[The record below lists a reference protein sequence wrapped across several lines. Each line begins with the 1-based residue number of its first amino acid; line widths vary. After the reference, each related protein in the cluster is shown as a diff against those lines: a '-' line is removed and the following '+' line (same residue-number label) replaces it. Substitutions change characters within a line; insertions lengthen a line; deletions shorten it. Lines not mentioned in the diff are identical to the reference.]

1 MKKYPF
7 AQSKITQDLDKKN
20 KILNFLGFLLFLYL
34 FLFSL
39 VLIKNSFNEIG
50 GHILK
55 ITRGDINEINAFG
68 FGWLLTLIMQSSG
81 AATSAL
87 VALNFAGIIG
97 PVVLIYMVIGTR
109 IGTTITALFVALL
122 VSAKRR
128 DFRHGFEIGLANLVY
143 AFPIVIFMFFLE
155 YFFSFFSKVGN
166 YFIVSGVPFKIT
178 FIDKITLPLINLIK
192 FIPEYFLALLG
203 VFLLIFSLKKM
214 PCFMLQ
220 LWGED
225 YLRKKINNHFKNKYF
240 SFFIGFLIAVFLTST
255 SITLILLIPLI
266 ISRIINL
273 KKVIPY
279 IIGTNLGGVVDAV
292 IGGLVIGKTSLP
304 AIFTYVSFSIIGLF
318 WLLNI
323 DLMFNI
329 TKFISK
335 KTLHISKKRAIFFVL
350 FFILLALVLSL
361 I

>member
-1 MKKYPF
+1 MEEVNGKK
-7 AQSKITQDLDKKN
+7 
-20 KILNFLGFLLFLYL
+20 KILNLLCFLLFLYL

-39 VLIKNSFNEIG
+39 ILIKSSFSEIG

-55 ITRGDINEINAFG
+55 ITRGNISEVNAFG

-81 AATSAL
+81 AAISAL
-87 VALNFAGIIG
+87 MALNFAGIIG
-97 PVVLIYMVIGTR
+97 PVVLIYMVLGTK
-109 IGTTITALFVALL
+109 IGTTITALLVALL
-122 VSAKRR
+122 VFAKRR

-143 AFPIVIFMFFLE
+143 AFPIAIFMFFLE

-166 YFIVSGVPFKIT
+166 YLMVYEVPFKIN

-203 VFLLIFSLKKM
+203 IFLLIFSLKKM
-214 PCFMLQ
+214 SVFMLR

-225 YLRKKINNHFKNKYF
+225 YLRKKINKYF
-240 SFFIGFLIAVFLTST
+240 KKKYLSFLIGFLIALFLTST
-255 SITLILLIPLI
+255 SITITLLVPLI
-266 ISRIINL
+266 VSRIINL

-279 IIGTNLGGVVDAV
+279 IIGTNLGGVIDTV
-292 IGGLVIGKTSLP
+292 IGGLVIGRTSLP
-304 AIFTYVSFSIIGLF
+304 AIFTYISFSIIGLF
-318 WLLNI
+318 WLFNTE
-323 DLMFNI
+323 LMFNI

-335 KTLHISKKRAIFFVL
+335 RTLRISRKRATLFVL
-350 FFILLALVLSL
+350 SFILLALILSL

>member
-1 MKKYPF
+1 M
-7 AQSKITQDLDKKN
+7 QDLNGKKR
-20 KILNFLGFLLFLYL
+20 ILNFLGFFLFLYL

-39 VLIKNSFNEIG
+39 VLIKYSFSEIG
-50 GHILK
+50 GNLLK
-55 ITRGDINEINAFG
+55 ITRGNINGINAFG

-81 AATSAL
+81 ATTSAL
-87 VALNFAGIIG
+87 IALNFAGIIE
-97 PVVLIYMVIGTR
+97 PIVLIYMVLGTR

-143 AFPIVIFMFFLE
+143 AFPIAIFMFFLE
-155 YFFSFFSKVGN
+155 YSLSFFSKVGN
-166 YFIVSGVPFKIT
+166 YFIASEVAFKIT

-214 PCFMLQ
+214 PVFMLR

-225 YLRKKINNHFKNKYF
+225 YIRKKINKYFRKKHF
-240 SFFIGFLIAVFLTST
+240 SFFVGFLIALFLTST
-255 SITLILLIPLI
+255 SITIALLIPLI
-266 ISRIINL
+266 VSRLINL

-279 IIGTNLGGVVDAV
+279 IIGTNLGGVVDV
-292 IGGLVIGKTSLP
+292 IIGGLVIGKTSLP
-304 AIFTYVSFSIIGLF
+304 AVFTYVSFSIIGLF
-318 WLLNI
+318 WLFNT

-335 KTLHISKKRAIFFVL
+335 RTLRISKKRAILFVL
-350 FFILLALVLSL
+350 FFILLALLLSF

>member
-1 MKKYPF
+1 M
-7 AQSKITQDLDKKN
+7 QDLNGKK

-39 VLIKNSFNEIG
+39 VLIKYSFSEIG

-55 ITRGDINEINAFG
+55 ITRGNINEINAFG

-81 AATSAL
+81 AAISAL

-97 PVVLIYMVIGTR
+97 PIVLIYMVLGTR
-109 IGTTITALFVALL
+109 IGTTITALFVSLF

-143 AFPIVIFMFFLE
+143 AFPIAIFMFFLE
-155 YFFSFFSKVGN
+155 YLFSFFSKVGN

-178 FIDKITLPLINLIK
+178 FIDKITLPLISLIK

-214 PCFMLQ
+214 PVFMLR
-220 LWGED
+220 LWDEN
-225 YLRKKINNHFKNKYF
+225 YIRKKINKYF
-240 SFFIGFLIAVFLTST
+240 KKKHLSFFVGFLIALFLTST
-255 SITLILLIPLI
+255 SITIALLIPLVV
-266 ISRIINL
+266 SRLINL

-304 AIFTYVSFSIIGLF
+304 AVFTYVSFSVIGLF
-318 WLLNI
+318 WLFNT
-323 DLMFNI
+323 DLMFRI

-335 KTLHISKKRAIFFVL
+335 RTLRISKKRAIFFVL
-350 FFILLALVLSL
+350 FFILLALLLSF